1 MVCYN
6 QQMPQFN
13 LEQFKRFV
21 LTLNDNSLN
30 QFVQQARARG
40 ISEND
45 IKTGID
51 LINSLKKK

>member
-1 MVCYN
+1 MACYN

-13 LEQFKRFV
+13 LEQFKRFA

-30 QFVQQARARG
+30 QFVQQARAQG
-40 ISEND
+40 ISETD
-45 IKTGID
+45 IQTGID

>member
-1 MVCYN
+1 MACYN

-30 QFVQQARARG
+30 QFVQQARAQG
-40 ISEND
+40 ISETD
-45 IKTGID
+45 IQTGID

>member
-1 MVCYN
+1 MACYN

-30 QFVQQARARG
+30 QFVQQARAQG